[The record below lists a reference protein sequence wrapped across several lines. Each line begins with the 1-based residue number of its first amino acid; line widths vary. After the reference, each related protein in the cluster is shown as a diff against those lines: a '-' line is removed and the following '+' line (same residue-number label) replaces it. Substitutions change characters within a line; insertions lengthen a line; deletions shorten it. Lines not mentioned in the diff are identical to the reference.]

1 MPPYRPRQA
10 FGKSVSMH
18 LPSSYILRNLWTRKL
33 TTLLTALGMA
43 LVVFVFATV
52 LMLSK
57 GLEQTL
63 VATGSPDNVI
73 VIRHSAETE
82 IQSIIDREQAA
93 IIASLPDTAYSL
105 AGIPLLSK
113 ELVVLM
119 VLPKKDQGKPS
130 NVTVRGISATGLT
143 LRPQVRL
150 TQGRMFHPGARE
162 IIVGNKI
169 AQNFANASIGK
180 KLRLGLGEWTIT
192 GIFDAGKTGFSSEVW
207 GDVEQLMQAFR
218 RNDYSSIIFKLAA
231 TATFAQAKKQI
242 ENDQRLT
249 VEAKRESRFYAEQS
263 EMMSRFLK
271 ILGLSLSAIFSIGA
285 MIGAMITM
293 YASVANRTAE
303 IGTLRAIG
311 FPRSSILQAFLWE
324 ALALSLLGG
333 IVGLAIASFM
343 QLLTV
348 STMNWQTF
356 SELAFTFTLT
366 PTIAWQALLFSLL
379 MGLVGGFLPAIR
391 AARMNIVDALRAA

>member
-1 MPPYRPRQA
+1 MNLPY
-10 FGKSVSMH
+10 
-18 LPSSYILRNLWTRKL
+18 SYILRNLWTRKL
-33 TTLLTALGMA
+33 TTLLTAIGMA

-52 LMLSK
+52 LMLSE
-57 GLEQTL
+57 GLEKTL

-73 VIRHSAETE
+73 VIRRSAETE
-82 IQSIIDREQAA
+82 VQSVIDREQAA
-93 IIASLPDTAYSL
+93 IIVSLSNPAYGP
-105 AGIPLLSK
+105 AGKPLVSK
-113 ELVVLM
+113 ELMVLM
-119 VLPKKDQGKPS
+119 VLTKKDSGKPA
-130 NVTVRGISATGLT
+130 NVTVRGISDTGLV

-169 AQNFANASIGK
+169 SQGFTGIGIGE
-180 KLRLGLGEWTIT
+180 KLNLGLGEWTVT
-192 GIFDAGKTGFSSEVW
+192 GIFDAGKTGFGSEIW
-207 GDVEQLMQAFR
+207 GDVDQLMQAFR
-218 RNDYSSIIFKLAA
+218 RNAYSSILFKLVDP
-231 TATFAQAKKQI
+231 TNFEQTQFRI

-249 VEAKRESRFYAEQS
+249 VEAKRESQFYAEQS
-263 EMMSRFLK
+263 EMMSRFLE

-285 MIGAMITM
+285 VIGAMITM

-311 FPRSSILQAFLWE
+311 FPQQSILQAFLLE
-324 ALALSLLGG
+324 SLALSFMGG
-333 IVGLAIASFM
+333 IVGLAIASLT
-343 QLLTV
+343 QLLTI

-366 PTIAWQALLFSLL
+366 KEIAWQSVLFSLL

-391 AARMNIVDALRAA
+391 AARMNIVDALRTA